1 MAFWGRS
8 RRAVI
13 SRKLLDIV
21 TELNGADEKKVFC
34 ILWI

>member
-1 MAFWGRS
+1 MTLWGRS

-13 SRKLLDIV
+13 AREFLDLV
-21 TELNGADEKKVFC
+21 TELNGADEIKVFC